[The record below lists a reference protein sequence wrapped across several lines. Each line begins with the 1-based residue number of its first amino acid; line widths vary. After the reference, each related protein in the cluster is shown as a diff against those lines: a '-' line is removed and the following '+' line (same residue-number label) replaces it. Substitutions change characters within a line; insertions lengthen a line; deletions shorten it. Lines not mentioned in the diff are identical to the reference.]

1 MGTMKIQTQLAI
13 IPVLVADQDEA
24 LCFYMEKLGLEKRS
38 DVTYAPGMRWLTVGP
53 KGQRKP
59 ELALTQLDTALHG
72 EDKVRELLRRN
83 NKVMNGVFDTDDC
96 CTMYLTLLARGVKFV
111 CPPTKQLYG
120 TEAIFEDPYSNVFSL
135 LEPSTEAYSM
145 FKHTGIGTA
154 A

>member
-1 MGTMKIQTQLAI
+1 MGTMKIQTQLAV

-24 LCFYMEKLGLEKRS
+24 LCFYTQKLGLEKRA

-59 ELALTQLDTALHG
+59 EIALTQLDIALHG
-72 EDKVRELLRRN
+72 EEKVRELLRRN
-83 NKVMNGVFDTDDC
+83 NKVMHGVFDTDDC

-120 TEAIFEDPYSNVFSL
+120 TEAIFEDPYNNVFSL
-135 LEPSTEAYSM
+135 LEPSPEAYSL

>member
-1 MGTMKIQTQLAI
+1 MKIQTQLAI

-59 ELALTQLDTALHG
+59 EIALTQLDIALHG

-96 CTMYLTLLARGVKFV
+96 CTMYQTLLARGVKFV

-135 LEPSTEAYSM
+135 LEPSPEAYSI
-145 FKHTGIGTA
+145 FKHAGVDFA